1 MKLLTFLLYSLVTCI
16 FFSNQI
22 EEALPLLKR
31 ASSHSLDTSS
41 AVPMGFLLSKA
52 TTQISAIQRD
62 SKVDDHL
69 MQETEKSGLE
79 PVTRLFQDTNKIILE
94 DINQENFT
102 IIEGTDTGSLSL
114 KALNSVVYAKE
125 NDGLVITDLE

>member
-1 MKLLTFLLYSLVTCI
+1 MALWLTSILYSLGTFI

-22 EEALPLLKR
+22 EETFPQ
-31 ASSHSLDTSS
+31 ASSNSLGICSP
-41 AVPMGFLLSKA
+41 VPMGFLLSKA
-52 TTQISAIQRD
+52 STQISAIQMD

-69 MQETEKSGLE
+69 MQETEKNRLE
-79 PVTRLFQDTNKIILE
+79 PVTRLFQDTKKIIFE

-102 IIEGTDTGSLSL
+102 RIEGTDTGSLSL
-114 KALNSVVYAKE
+114 KTLNSVVYVKE